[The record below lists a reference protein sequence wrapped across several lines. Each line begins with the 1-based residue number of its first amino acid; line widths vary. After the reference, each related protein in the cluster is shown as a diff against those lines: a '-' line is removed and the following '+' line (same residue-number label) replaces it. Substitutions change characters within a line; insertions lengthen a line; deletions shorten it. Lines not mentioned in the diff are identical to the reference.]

1 MVVAPHVDP
10 VDMTIGE
17 EVDVE
22 VSLHL
27 FVSPG
32 CIALM
37 VSDDIVRHP
46 VCRLCLLSHASRV
59 SLAPAKSRKS
69 NTPPF

>member
-1 MVVAPHVDP
+1 MVVAPHVDWLAR
-10 VDMTIGE
+10 TIGE

-22 VSLHL
+22 VSVHL
-27 FVSPG
+27 FVGPG

-37 VSDDIVRHP
+37 VSDDIVRDS
-46 VCRLCLLSHASRV
+46 VCCLCLLSHVGRV

-69 NTPPF
+69 NTRPF